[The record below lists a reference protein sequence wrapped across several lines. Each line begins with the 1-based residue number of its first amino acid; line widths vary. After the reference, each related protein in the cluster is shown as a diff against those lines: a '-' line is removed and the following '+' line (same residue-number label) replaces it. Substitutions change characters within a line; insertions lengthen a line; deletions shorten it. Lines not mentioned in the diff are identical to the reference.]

1 MSSALSLHQLTV
13 DFGHGPVL
21 DRIDLTVQAG
31 EFVCLVGASG
41 SGKTTLLNVLAG
53 LVAPTAGGV
62 AIDGAPVTGPGPD
75 RVVVFQDDAVFP
87 WLTVR
92 DNVAYGLRLRGDDRA
107 ARRARCDEVLAL
119 VGLQQAA
126 RRWPRELSGGMRKR
140 ADLGRALAVRPPV
153 LLMDE
158 PFGALDM
165 LTKERLQ
172 VDLAQIAAA
181 EGATVVFVTHD
192 LEEACFLGDRVIV
205 LSSSPGRI
213 VADAEV
219 GFARPRRPS
228 LKRSAALQ
236 DLRGALLADLARVAP
251 AEVTA

>member
-219 GFARPRRPS
+219 GFARPRHPS

>member
-1 MSSALSLHQLTV
+1 MSSSLALHQLTV

-21 DRIDLTVQAG
+21 DRIDLTVGAG

-53 LVAPTAGGV
+53 LVEPSAGTV
-62 AIDGAPVTGPGPD
+62 EIDGSPVTQPGPD

-87 WLTVR
+87 WLRVR
-92 DNVAYGLRLRGDDRA
+92 DNVEYGLRIRGAGRAERA
-107 ARRARCDEVLAL
+107 ARSDEVLRL
-119 VGLQQAA
+119 VGLTQAA
-126 RRWPRELSGGMRKR
+126 ARWPRQLSGGMRKR
-140 ADLGRALAVRPPV
+140 VDLGRALAVGPPV

-158 PFGALDM
+158 PYGALDM

-172 VDLAQIAAA
+172 VDFAEIVAA
-181 EGATVVFVTHD
+181 EGTTVVFVTHD
-192 LEEACFLGDRVIV
+192 LEEACFLGDRVVV

-213 VADAEV
+213 VADVAIE
-219 GFARPRRPS
+219 FPRPRGPA

-236 DLRGALLADLARVAP
+236 ELRGALVADLARVAP
-251 AEVTA
+251 DEVAV